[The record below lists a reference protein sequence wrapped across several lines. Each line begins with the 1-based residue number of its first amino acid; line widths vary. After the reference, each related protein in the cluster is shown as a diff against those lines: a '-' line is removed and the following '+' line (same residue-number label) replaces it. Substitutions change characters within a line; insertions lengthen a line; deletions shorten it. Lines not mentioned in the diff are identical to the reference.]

1 MTQQTLEQLLHQ
13 QISTFVESDKPKE
26 IIDEHVEKMFK
37 SVIDN
42 AFRTYGDMGKAVE
55 EAIKAAMPGNI
66 GDMMGLT
73 RYNNLVANAIRE
85 KWEGSGV
92 AADMVRRAQES
103 VEEVL
108 KDFEIPE
115 AISLKELLEA
125 FIEDHAEEATE
136 NGWER
141 PRVVC
146 EEEGSFFHLYFD
158 KDPDEASR
166 YSTRSKYALDNNLAA
181 RIEVDNDPNHGGY
194 QVARVY
200 AAKLDGDV
208 MGKRMGVWHSKYDK
222 LVIALYYGEAKLIL
236 DCDPDNF
243 SYPGYD

>member
-13 QISTFVESDKPKE
+13 QVSAFVQSDKPKE

-37 SVIDN
+37 SVIGN
-42 AFRTYGDMGKAVE
+42 AFRTYGDMGKDIE
-55 EAIKAAMPGNI
+55 EAIKGAMPGNV

-108 KDFEIPE
+108 KDLEIPE

-125 FIEDHAEEATE
+125 FIEDHAEEAME
-136 NGWER
+136 NGWEH
-141 PRVVC
+141 PKVVC

-158 KDPDEASR
+158 KDPEESR
-166 YSTRSKYALDNNLAA
+166 YSSRSKYCLDNNLAA
-181 RIEVDNDPNHGGY
+181 RIRTQNDPNHNGY
-194 QVARVY
+194 PVAEVY

-208 MGKRMGVWHSKYDK
+208 MGKRMGVWRSKYDK

-236 DCDPDNF
+236 DCDPDDF